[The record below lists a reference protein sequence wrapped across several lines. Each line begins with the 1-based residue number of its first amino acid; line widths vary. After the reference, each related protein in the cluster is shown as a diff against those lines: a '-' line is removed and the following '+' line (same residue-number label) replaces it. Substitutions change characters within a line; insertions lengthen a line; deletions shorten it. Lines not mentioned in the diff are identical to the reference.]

1 MEEQP
6 DKRLKYIDIN
16 RVFHNRT
23 QQIKLDL
30 KLSNKSCE
38 MLARHVA
45 KMNPKTR
52 IEQEQHDKLSEY
64 ALSTS
69 KLNDDVLQ
77 LLDYIHELLTEIGHD
92 SEVLIQGAIIRDLL
106 QMQSD
111 NIEVLID
118 QREKAIKE
126 VYDLR
131 KNQINSK

>member
-1 MEEQP
+1 MEQP

-52 IEQEQHDKLSEY
+52 TEQEQADKLSEY
-64 ALSTS
+64 ALTTS

-77 LLDYIHELLTEIGHD
+77 LLEYIHGLLTDIGQD
-92 SEVLIQGAIIRDLL
+92 SEVLIEGAIIRDRL

-111 NIEVLID
+111 NMEVLID

-126 VYDLR
+126 IYDLR

>member
-6 DKRLKYIDIN
+6 DKRLKYIDLN

-30 KLSNKSCE
+30 KMSNKSCE
-38 MLARHVA
+38 MLARHIA
-45 KMNPKTR
+45 KMHPKTR
-52 IEQEQHDKLSEY
+52 IEQEQADKLSEY
-64 ALSTS
+64 ALNTA
-69 KLNDDVLQ
+69 KLNDDILS
-77 LLDYIHELLTEIGHD
+77 LLDYIHGLLTDIGQD
-92 SEVLIQGAIIRDLL
+92 SQVLIEGAIIRDRL

-118 QREKAIKE
+118 QREQAIKA

-131 KNQINSK
+131 KNQINTK

>member
-6 DKRLKYIDIN
+6 DKKLKYIDIN

-30 KLSNKSCE
+30 KLSNKACE
-38 MLARHVA
+38 MLAVHVS
-45 KMNPKTR
+45 KRNPKTR
-52 IEQEQHDKLSEY
+52 IEQEQHDKLTQY

-69 KLNDDVLQ
+69 KLNDEVLS
-77 LLDYIHELLTEIGHD
+77 LLDYMHGLLTDIGKD
-92 SEVLIQGAIIRDLL
+92 SEVLIQGAIIRDRL

-131 KNQINSK
+131 KNQSNS

>member
-1 MEEQP
+1 MEQP

-38 MLARHVA
+38 MLARHVV

-52 IEQEQHDKLSEY
+52 TEQEQADKLSEY
-64 ALSTS
+64 ALTTS

-77 LLDYIHELLTEIGHD
+77 LLEYIHGLLTDIGQD
-92 SEVLIQGAIIRDLL
+92 SEVLIGGAIIRDRL

-111 NIEVLID
+111 NMEVLID

-126 VYDLR
+126 IYDLR

>member
-1 MEEQP
+1 MEQQP
-6 DKRLKYIDIN
+6 DKRLKYIDLN

-23 QQIKLDL
+23 QQIRLDL
-30 KLSNKSCE
+30 KVSNKACE
-38 MLARHVA
+38 MLAIHVS

-52 IEQEQHDKLSEY
+52 IEQEQHDQLTKY

-69 KLNDDVLQ
+69 KLNDEVLS
-77 LLDYIHELLTEIGHD
+77 LLDYVHGLLTDIGQD
-92 SEVLIQGAIIRDLL
+92 SEVLIQGAVIRDRL

-111 NIEVLID
+111 NLEVLID

-131 KNQINSK
+131 KNQINS